1 MDKKEY
7 ILLNKKLYMLN
18 KELEKIEKINNKIKD
33 RSNIKEMKLD
43 YLYN

>member
-1 MDKKEY
+1 
-7 ILLNKKLYMLN
+7 MLN